1 MPIESASYINQLNTS
16 YPAST
21 DGVQEGDDHIRLV
34 KSVLKST
41 FPNITG
47 PVTVSQ
53 NELNNIVPI
62 GVITMWYG
70 ATNALPPG
78 WALCNGQTVQKSD
91 ASGPIT
97 TPDLR
102 NRFVVGAG
110 STYAVNATGGGTS
123 YTFTMQ
129 AAGGHTHTASTGS
142 AGSHNHGG
150 VTGDTALSINQIPS
164 HTHTYQ
170 RAASLSFTPTFISSY
185 GYDGQT
191 NANLATGINSDFPQ
205 TGAAGSSAAHN
216 HGISSDGS
224 HTHTVTVDSV
234 AAHSH
239 TIDAATIIPPYYAL
253 AYIMK
258 Y

>member
-1 MPIESASYINQLNTS
+1 MPIESASYISQLNTS

-34 KSVLKST
+34 KSVLKAT

-53 NELNNIVPI
+53 NELNKTVPI
-62 GVITMWYG
+62 GIISLWYG
-70 ATNALPPG
+70 AVDSLPSG

-91 ASGPIT
+91 GSGPIT

-110 STYAVNATGGGTS
+110 STYAVGATGGSTS
-123 YTFTMQ
+123 YNFTMQ
-129 AAGGHTHTASTGS
+129 AAGGHTHSASTGS

-150 VTGDTALSINQIPS
+150 ATAGHALTVNQMPS

-170 RAASLSFTPTFISSY
+170 RATSVVTQSAGTYGFGEAALTVPT
-185 GYDGQT
+185 GGLNYDY
-191 NANLATGINSDFPQ
+191 PQ
-205 TGAAGSSAAHN
+205 TGAAGGNEAHA
-216 HGISSDGS
+216 HGINSDGS
-224 HTHTVTVDSV
+224 HTHSVTVDAV

-239 TIDAATIIPPYYAL
+239 TIDTATVIPPYYAL

-258 Y
+258 F

>member
-34 KSVLKST
+34 KSVLKAT

-53 NELNNIVPI
+53 NELNKTVPI

-70 ATNALPPG
+70 AIAEIPSG

-102 NRFVVGAG
+102 NRFIVGAG
-110 STYAVNATGGGTS
+110 STYAVNATGGSTS
-123 YTFTMQ
+123 YNFTMQ
-129 AAGGHTHTASTGS
+129 AAGGHTHSASTGS

-150 VTGDTALSINQIPS
+150 ATAGHALTVNQLPS

-170 RAASLSFTPTFISSY
+170 RATSVQTSLTSASTYAEPFSFNTPT
-185 GYDGQT
+185 GGLNYDY
-191 NANLATGINSDFPQ
+191 PQ
-205 TGAAGSSAAHN
+205 TGAAGGNEAHA
-216 HGISSDGS
+216 HGISADGS
-224 HTHTVTVDSV
+224 HTHTVTVDAV

-239 TIDAATIIPPYYAL
+239 TIDTATVIPPYYAL